1 MIGKMKELLEQ
12 IHHLAEVGLK
22 RYEGTEDGEL
32 WQLATEAKRMER
44 FIRETATGI
53 NALNE
58 KLNLV
63 EGRLEMW
70 ERRLVATATKAAFQN
85 AATKPAQTGKKVIA
99 TPLWEKKLTAGR
111 KQSKRKA
118 RKSV

>member
-1 MIGKMKELLEQ
+1 VGVKEILEE
-12 IHHLAEVGLK
+12 IHRLSEAGLR

-58 KLNLV
+58 KLNLA
-63 EGRLEMW
+63 EGRLQSW
-70 ERRLVATATKAAFQN
+70 ERRLIATANKGSSRCRNKRSALQEAAS
-85 AATKPAQTGKKVIA
+85 G
-99 TPLWEKKLTAGR
+99 L
-111 KQSKRKA
+111 
-118 RKSV
+118 